1 MSQSDD
7 NDDLEAQIK
16 EALARRRP
24 APPPPAPPRIV
35 LNPGPVTGQPT
46 PPQPPS
52 GTPAPRS
59 GGMVADPETRLS
71 QPVRQV
77 APSPRAAAAAPMAP
91 TARPVDDDAEPA
103 IPPPPGQQLGR
114 IELEKKLASAP
125 AKPPV
130 HPFFAGR
137 RHLWPLLVL
146 PIVSI
151 GAVLLLF
158 WFMNYELGGQGVGD
172 LAPLVEA
179 DPTPIKVQPV
189 EEGGMEIPDQ
199 DREIF
204 NTLDESSESQEA
216 LEQLVPPP
224 EEPVVPEAPE
234 PATAAAEPG
243 AITVDENGL
252 PVVAAPDP
260 AAPAATADA
269 ATDVPTD
276 DETAAVAAAL
286 TAAAARA
293 AAEPA
298 ADAAA
303 EPAADVAAE
312 PEAVETASLPAGSYR
327 VQLAAVRSEADA
339 RTTWAQLQQ
348 KLPELLGDLSL
359 FIERI
364 DLGADKGIFYR
375 VQAVP
380 LADHQTAQKLCGN
393 LAARGQDCLVVRP

>member
-24 APPPPAPPRIV
+24 PPPAPPRIV

-46 PPQPPS
+46 PSQPQSPS

-71 QPVRQV
+71 QPARQ
-77 APSPRAAAAAPMAP
+77 AAAAPRAAAAAPMA
-91 TARPVDDDAEPA
+91 TMAQPVQDDAEPS

-114 IELEKKLASAP
+114 IELEKKLAGAP

-137 RHLWPLLVL
+137 RHLWPLLIL
-146 PIVSI
+146 PIASI

-158 WFMNYELGGQGVGD
+158 WFMNYELGGQGIGD

-260 AAPAATADA
+260 AALAAEADA

-286 TAAAARA
+286 TAAAASA
-293 AAEPA
+293 AAE

-339 RTTWAQLQQ
+339 RATWGQLQQ

-364 DLGADKGIFYR
+364 DLGGDKGIFYR
-375 VQAVP
+375 VQAAP